1 MSVSYCGVSA
11 YDDVTE
17 ETGPT
22 FERLRRSIDHG
33 RHPSL
38 CRASYRRSTAHSARA
53 RRSCEVT
60 LN

>member
-1 MSVSYCGVSA
+1 MPVRDCGVNA
-11 YDDVTE
+11 YGDITQ

-22 FERLRRSIDHG
+22 FERHRRNNDHG

-38 CRASYRRSTAHSARA
+38 CRASYTRSTAQNARA